1 MPLEDHFHALPNC
14 VTWLRRNLLLQLGGN
29 TKPTRIRVL
38 DLPFTAVEWVLPGD
52 LATWHSAGSESW
64 MVWERSP
71 LARERSLMGYWD
83 DADDSQIAAA
93 AQGAA
98 EGASAGNA
106 GVCTCAPG
114 VSDNNG
120 PFRCRRKL
128 VG

>member
-1 MPLEDHFHALPNC
+1 M
-14 VTWLRRNLLLQLGGN
+14 LQLGGN

-106 GVCTCAPG
+106 GVCSCAAVVP
-114 VSDNNG
+114 DNKG
-120 PFRCRRKL
+120 PFHCCRKL
-128 VG
+128 MG